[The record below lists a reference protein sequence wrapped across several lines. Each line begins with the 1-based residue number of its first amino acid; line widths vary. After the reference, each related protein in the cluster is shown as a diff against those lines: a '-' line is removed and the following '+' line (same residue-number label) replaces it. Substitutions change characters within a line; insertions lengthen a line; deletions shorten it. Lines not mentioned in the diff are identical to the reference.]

1 MSQLPSDVCESYE
14 SYAESID
21 KLSQSLGHII
31 GSKTVYNQSA
41 ESLKPLEQSRL
52 HLTVA
57 FAVSSV
63 VFSMMRARG
72 VDPKESPIYEE
83 IQRVKDAVR
92 RLKEAEDAA
101 AASKELEADSKPQGA
116 ETGNHSF
123 NGASPRQQP
132 PSQPSPKTPSTSNST
147 SSVSKQTSHRSEKKR
162 SSGGSGKHERHS
174 KQHKKHR

>member
-101 AASKELEADSKPQGA
+101 AAAEKLEA

-123 NGASPRQQP
+123 NGASPSQQP
-132 PSQPSPKTPSTSNST
+132 LSQPSPKTPPSTST